1 MEVLT
6 NKSGHVKCSF
16 KLIIRIR
23 QSVLTKRRKM
33 GLLTF
38 SDNVMWLKETSYSN
52 VFLKCYFV
60 SSIPWREH
68 WVLLDH

>member
-6 NKSGHVKCSF
+6 NKSGHVKCTF

-23 QSVLTKRRKM
+23 QSVLTKGRKT

-38 SDNVMWLKETSYSN
+38 SDNIMWLKETSYSN
-52 VFLKCYFV
+52 VFFKMLFCIFH
-60 SSIPWREH
+60 PLERT
-68 WVLLDH
+68 LGLA

>member
-23 QSVLTKRRKM
+23 QSVLTKRRKT

-38 SDNVMWLKETSYSN
+38 SDNVMWLKKNILQQCFFKMLFCIFHSLERT
-52 VFLKCYFV
+52 LG
-60 SSIPWREH
+60 
-68 WVLLDH
+68 LA